1 MAPIEMRIGYAT
13 PAKQDLIEIQD
24 FIARD
29 NPRVAFEVVQ
39 RIRDQVALL
48 ASPPRLGRPGRL
60 SGTRELSISRT
71 PFFVVY
77 RVQRRRVEVLAVI
90 HGRRQWPP

>member
-1 MAPIEMRIGYAT
+1 MRIRYAT

-48 ASPPRLGRPGRL
+48 ASPRASGAQVGCQGRASSRSPGRH
-60 SGTRELSISRT
+60 SSSCI
-71 PFFVVY
+71 
-77 RVQRRRVEVLAVI
+77 VQMRRVEVLAVI